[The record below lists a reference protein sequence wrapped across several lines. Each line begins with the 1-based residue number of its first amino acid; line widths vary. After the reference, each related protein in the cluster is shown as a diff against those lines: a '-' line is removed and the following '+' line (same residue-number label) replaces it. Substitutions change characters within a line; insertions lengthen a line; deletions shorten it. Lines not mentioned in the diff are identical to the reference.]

1 MQFALL
7 SPGFGLLAS
16 ALIPWGRAP
25 GPSACLSR
33 CVSPDETSFLLL
45 PPAPLPS
52 VAWPSTAWSGLA
64 PGDGSGGRKQGK
76 DGQGPSPPSLVTSLW
91 FCCVIFTNSHY
102 HSGLPIQKVAPFP
115 STHSAFYILFSTVRP
130 MVSLEPPPEQAH
142 QIWSPLCS
150 ETQAQFRKAAL
161 GSPRWGGAELGF
173 EPGSFHNKRPTL
185 SS

>member
-7 SPGFGLLAS
+7 SPGFGLLPS

-33 CVSPDETSFLLL
+33 CVSPDETSLLLL
-45 PPAPLPS
+45 PPAPPPS

-76 DGQGPSPPSLVTSLW
+76 AGQGPNPHSLVTRLW
-91 FCCVIFTNSHY
+91 FCCVSFTNSHY

-115 STHSAFYILFSTVRP
+115 STHSAFYILFSTFRP
-130 MVSLEPPPEQAH
+130 MVSVKPPQSRPIKYGHPSVQ
-142 QIWSPLCS
+142 
-150 ETQAQFRKAAL
+150 K
-161 GSPRWGGAELGF
+161 PRLGF
-173 EPGSFHNKRPTL
+173 RRRLLAHPAGKE
-185 SS
+185 